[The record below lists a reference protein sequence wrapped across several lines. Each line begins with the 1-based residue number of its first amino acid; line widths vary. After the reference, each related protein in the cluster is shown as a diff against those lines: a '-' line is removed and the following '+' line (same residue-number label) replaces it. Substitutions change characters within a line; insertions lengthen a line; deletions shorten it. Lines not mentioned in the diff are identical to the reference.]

1 MIKKFFILIFLLGIS
16 SLACR
21 IPTTAVNTATPLVI
35 TNSPVNFTETPV
47 NTDIPVNTNTPV
59 FTPAFTLSLTPDYS
73 ETPTQT
79 ATLGIAMVTPTSENV
94 NCRFGPSADYLATG
108 ALVAGEIVPIT
119 GKLADQTWWEI
130 NNRLNPGKP
139 CWVSAAFTTTSG
151 NLAQVP
157 VKSAPPARVIN
168 VSITVPETTIHGHCG
183 GPNPTGFEVSITTNG
198 PASVDYHLA
207 IYNGDDSLR
216 NETNTETLSFT
227 SADTQTFDP
236 GGAYKTDCGDF
247 YAIVFVSSPNSMS
260 SRVDWS
266 VVEP

>member
-1 MIKKFFILIFLLGIS
+1 MLLLFLLAIS

-21 IPTTAVNTATPLVI
+21 IPTAAVSTATP
-35 TNSPVNFTETPV
+35 PVASTTPVSFTETPV
-47 NTDIPVNTNTPV
+47 NTDAPVNTDTPV
-59 FTPAFTLSLTPDYS
+59 STPTFTLSPSPDYT

-79 ATLGIAMVTPTSENV
+79 ATLGTAMVTPISENV

-108 ALVAGEIVPIT
+108 ALVVGEIVPIT
-119 GKLADQTWWEI
+119 GKLADNSWWEI
-130 NNRLNPGKP
+130 DNRLNTGKS
-139 CWVSAAFTTTSG
+139 CWVSAAVTTTSG
-151 NLAQVP
+151 DLAQVP

-168 VSITVPETTIHGHCG
+168 VSISVPETTIHGHCG
-183 GPNPTGFEVSITTNG
+183 GPNATGFEVSITTNG
-198 PASVDYHLA
+198 PASVEYHLE

-216 NETNTETLSFT
+216 NKTATETLSFS
-227 SADTQTFDP
+227 SADTQTFNP

-247 YAIVFVSSPNSMS
+247 YAIVFVTSPNNMS